1 MMGYPH
7 DSRLPR
13 RTPLN
18 DSERLTRF
26 EDIMLPHMAAA
37 YNLARWLTRQEQDAS
52 DVTQEAMVR
61 AFTFFKGYHG
71 GDARSWLLAIVR
83 NTCYTWLRKNRSH
96 EFTTSFDL
104 DLHDAQDPAA
114 NPEQAALQNAN
125 QDVLR
130 KALEDIPLEFREVL
144 VLRELEGLSYQQIC
158 GVTDLPIGTVMSR
171 LSRARTRLQRVLQPH
186 EDGETKHDL

>member
-1 MMGYPH
+1 
-7 DSRLPR
+7 
-13 RTPLN
+13 LN
-18 DSERLTRF
+18 DTEQLTRF

-104 DLHDAQDPAA
+104 DLHDAEDPAD
-114 NPEQAALQNAN
+114 NPEQAAAQSAN
-125 QDVLR
+125 QEVLR
-130 KALEDIPLEFREVL
+130 KALENIPLEFREVL